1 MTVERN
7 AAVGMRELSSNADA
21 LAVTSATDLERS
33 SIRLV

>member
-7 AAVGMRELSSNADA
+7 AAVGVRELSSTADA
-21 LAVTSATDLERS
+21 LAVTSDTDLECS

>member
-7 AAVGMRELSSNADA
+7 AAVGMRTVVNADA
-21 LAVTSATDLERS
+21 LAVTSDTDLECS